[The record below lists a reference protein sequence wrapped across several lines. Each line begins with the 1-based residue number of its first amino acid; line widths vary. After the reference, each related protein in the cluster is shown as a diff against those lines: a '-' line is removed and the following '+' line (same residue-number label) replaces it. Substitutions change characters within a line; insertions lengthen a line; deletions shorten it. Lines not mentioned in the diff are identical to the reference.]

1 MRYFYTLFILC
12 FLATGNI
19 YSQQPILISEDSLE
33 FAGSTMPGF
42 KVLIPEA
49 VYDKTVKNWTKELES
64 GTRSK
69 IVEKNN
75 EMSIFGARVKDVS
88 DDPVNIYSTINEGEN
103 NVELLAAIELE
114 RNKFIS
120 GSEAQKAKQ
129 FLFDFAKDQ
138 YIDVVNQQ
146 LSAEKSELR
155 DLEGDLNSLQRE
167 QSRMEQSSKDN
178 TELIAE
184 EQEKLR
190 NLTNELEYLT
200 AGTGSGEEVVG
211 MGAAADPDDAR
222 DIEKETKKVK
232 REISSAE
239 KKISRAEAEIEEN
252 SKAVPR
258 NAQAQESARNKVTEQ
273 QAVVRTLEEKLD
285 NIKDYKL

>member
-1 MRYFYTLFILC
+1 MKYLYSILILS
-12 FLATGNI
+12 FLTCGNI
-19 YSQQPILISEDSLE
+19 ISQQPILISEDSLE

-49 VYDKTVKNWTKELES
+49 TYDKTVKNWTKELES

-75 EMSIFGARVKDVS
+75 EMSIFGARIKDVS
-88 DDPVNIYSTINEGEN
+88 DNPVNIYSTIHEGEN
-103 NVELLAAIELE
+103 TIELLTAIELE
-114 RNKFIS
+114 RNNFIT
-120 GSEAQKAKQ
+120 GSDAGNAKQ
-129 FLFDFAKDQ
+129 FLFDFAKEQ
-138 YIDVVNQQ
+138 YMEVVDEQ
-146 LSAEKSELR
+146 LSAEKSKLR
-155 DLEGDLNSLQRE
+155 DLEGDLNSLQRA
-167 QSRMEQSSKDN
+167 QSRMETSSKNN

-184 EQEKLR
+184 EEERLR

-200 AGTGSGEEVVG
+200 AGNDSGEVVVG
-211 MGAAADPDDAR
+211 MGASNPDDAR
-222 DIEKETKKVK
+222 DIEKQTKKIE

-252 SKAVPR
+252 SRAVPK
-258 NAQAQESARNKVTEQ
+258 NAEAQESARNKVTEQ
-273 QAVVRTLEEKLD
+273 QAVVRSLEEKLD